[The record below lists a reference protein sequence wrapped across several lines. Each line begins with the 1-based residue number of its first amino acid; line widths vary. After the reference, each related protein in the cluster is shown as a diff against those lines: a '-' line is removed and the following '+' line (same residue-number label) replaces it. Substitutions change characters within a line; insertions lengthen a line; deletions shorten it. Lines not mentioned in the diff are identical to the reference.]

1 VRSVSMDI
9 LRSLLVSKEITSGG
23 FRVTLDGELLRR
35 LTAEA
40 GFSMTDL
47 ADAGR
52 LSRPTLRRAIR
63 GVPITPRSAARIADA
78 LSRRQRQPSA
88 PPAAIETLPPGAG
101 A

>member
-1 VRSVSMDI
+1 MSLDI
-9 LRSLLVSKEITSGG
+9 LRSLLVSNEITSGG
-23 FRVTLDGELLRR
+23 FRVILDGELLRR

-47 ADAGR
+47 ADAGQ

-78 LSRRQRQPSA
+78 LSRSQRQSSVRPA
-88 PPAAIETLPPGAG
+88 PIETLPPGGDA
-101 A
+101 